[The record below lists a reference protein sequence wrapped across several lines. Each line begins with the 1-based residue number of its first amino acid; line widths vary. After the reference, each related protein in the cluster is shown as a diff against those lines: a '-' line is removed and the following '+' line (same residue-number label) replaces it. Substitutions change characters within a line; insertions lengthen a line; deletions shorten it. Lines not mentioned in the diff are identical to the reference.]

1 VGSRVDC
8 EGPPSSWGI
17 LRTTPTRE
25 EGSWYPWSKPAHRFH
40 QTAATRAAAR
50 VREGQT
56 SPHPSLQW
64 QNSVPCQA
72 SASPRAPRCH
82 VAPPHL
88 SVGGWPRGRVMLG
101 KDICPRRAPQPHGL
115 APRHTHRTAA
125 RWKGC
130 RRGWQP
136 CVGRNNRTANADN
149 KETEAMARAGAR
161 AGEKR
166 ARGPRSYTPGPRKPR
181 LPRAHWP
188 LSRRRSQ

>member
-1 VGSRVDC
+1 MDC
-8 EGPPSSWGI
+8 GVRPSSLGI

-25 EGSWYPWSKPAHRFH
+25 EGSRYPWSKPARRFH

-56 SPHPSLQW
+56 SPHPSLRW

-72 SASPRAPRCH
+72 SASPRAPRRH
-82 VAPPHL
+82 VAPPHP
-88 SVGGWPRGRVMLG
+88 SVGGWPRGRLMLG
-101 KDICPRRAPQPHGL
+101 KDICPHRTPRPHGP

-136 CVGRNNRTANADN
+136 CAGRNNRTASAD
-149 KETEAMARAGAR
+149 KEAEAMARAGAR
-161 AGEKR
+161 AGREAR
-166 ARGPRSYTPGPRKPR
+166 ARATKLYPRPIEAPPPHAPIGP
-181 LPRAHWP
+181 
-188 LSRRRSQ
+188 